1 VNPAIVHVA
10 SGREWRGGQ
19 RQVWLLAR
27 ELARHRI
34 EQVVVT
40 GEGSELAIRLRAD
53 GVRVRAAPWR
63 SGLDPRVVPTILGE
77 LRGRSA
83 VLHAHDGHALT
94 LAGLAAALTGTPLV
108 VTRRVTFPLRNQFF
122 WRRASRV
129 IAISG
134 AVRAA
139 LEASGLSP
147 ERLVLVP
154 SAVEAPDPAA
164 PPDGNIRARLGLP
177 NTGQL
182 AVSLGALTPEKDQ
195 FTLVEA
201 AALLVR
207 DLPELHW
214 AIVGEGALRGDLER
228 RIAQRGLQGRFHL
241 LGHLADPH
249 DALAGADVF
258 VLSSTSE
265 GLGTSILAA
274 MAREVPVVATRVG
287 GIPDV
292 LGGGA
297 GLMVSPGNPAELAQA
312 VRRILDDQD
321 LRQELILVARNELRR
336 FSVSAVAER
345 VLTVYRSC
353 AHSLDGS

>member
-27 ELARHRI
+27 ELARQGI

-40 GEGSELAIRLRAD
+40 GEGSELATRLRFD
-53 GVRVRAAPWR
+53 GVRVRAPRWR
-63 SGLDPRVVPTILGE
+63 SGLDPRVLPAILGE

-83 VLHAHDGHALT
+83 VLHAHDAHALT
-94 LAGLAAALTGTPLV
+94 LAGVVAAFTGAPLV
-108 VTRRVTFPLRNQFF
+108 VTRRVTFPLRNRFF
-122 WRRASRV
+122 WRRACRV

-134 AVRAA
+134 AVRQA
-139 LEASGLSP
+139 LETDGLP
-147 ERLVLVP
+147 TDRVVLVP
-154 SAVEAPDPAA
+154 SAVEGPSPA
-164 PPDGNIRARLGLP
+164 PPPAGSIRARLGLP

-214 AIVGEGALRGDLER
+214 AIGGEGVLRGDLER

-249 DALAGADVF
+249 DALSGADVF

-274 MAREVPVVATRVG
+274 MARDVPVVATRVG

-297 GLMVSPGNPAELAQA
+297 GLMVSPGNPAELARA
-312 VRRILDDQD
+312 VRQILHEPD
-321 LRQELILVARNELRR
+321 LRRELIIVARKELRR

>member
-27 ELARHRI
+27 ELARQKI

-40 GEGSELAIRLRAD
+40 GEGSELASRLEAD

-63 SGLDPRVVPTILGE
+63 AGLDPRVVPAIVGE

-83 VLHAHDGHALT
+83 ILHAHDAHALT
-94 LAGLAAALTGTPLV
+94 LAGLSATLTGAPLV
-108 VTRRVTFPLRNQFF
+108 VTRRVTFPLRSRFF
-122 WRRASRV
+122 WRRACRV

-134 AVRAA
+134 AVREA
-139 LEASGLSP
+139 LEADGLSTD
-147 ERLVLVP
+147 RLVVVP
-154 SAVEAPDPAA
+154 SAADVPDPAS
-164 PPDGNIRARLGLP
+164 PDPGIRTRLGLS

-195 FTLVEA
+195 STQVEA

-207 DLPELHW
+207 DLPDLHW
-214 AIVGEGALRGDLER
+214 AIAGEGPLRGELER
-228 RIAQRGLQGRFHL
+228 RIEQRGLQGRFHL

-249 DALAGADVF
+249 DALAGADIF

-265 GLGTSILAA
+265 GLGSSVLAA
-274 MAREVPVVATRVG
+274 MARDVPVVATRVG
-287 GIPDV
+287 GIPDL

-297 GLMVSPGNPAELAQA
+297 GLMVPARNPGELART
-312 VRRILDDQD
+312 VRRMLGDPA
-321 LRQELILVARNELRR
+321 LRRELILVARNELRR

>member
-1 VNPAIVHVA
+1 
-10 SGREWRGGQ
+10 
-19 RQVWLLAR
+19 
-27 ELARHRI
+27 
-34 EQVVVT
+34 
-40 GEGSELAIRLRAD
+40 
-53 GVRVRAAPWR
+53 
-63 SGLDPRVVPTILGE
+63 VVPAILGE
-77 LRGRSA
+77 LRGGSA
-83 VLHAHDGHALT
+83 VLHAHDAHALT
-94 LAGLAAALTGTPLV
+94 LAGLAGAITGAPLV
-108 VTRRVTFPLRNQFF
+108 VTRRVTFPLRNRFF
-122 WRRASRV
+122 WRRACRV

-134 AVRAA
+134 AVRQA
-139 LEASGLSP
+139 LEADGLSP
-147 ERLVLVP
+147 ERVVLVP
-154 SAVEAPDPAA
+154 SAVEGPDPASRA
-164 PPDGNIRARLGLP
+164 NGIRARLGLP

-201 AALLVR
+201 AALLVQ

-214 AIVGEGALRGDLER
+214 AIVGEGPLRGDLER

-249 DALAGADVF
+249 DALSGADVF

-265 GLGTSILAA
+265 GLGSSILAA
-274 MAREVPVVATRVG
+274 MARDVPVVATRVG

-297 GLMVSPGNPAELAQA
+297 GLMVSPGNPPELARA
-312 VRRILDDQD
+312 VRQIVRDPE
-321 LRQELILVARNELRR
+321 LRQELILVARKELRQ